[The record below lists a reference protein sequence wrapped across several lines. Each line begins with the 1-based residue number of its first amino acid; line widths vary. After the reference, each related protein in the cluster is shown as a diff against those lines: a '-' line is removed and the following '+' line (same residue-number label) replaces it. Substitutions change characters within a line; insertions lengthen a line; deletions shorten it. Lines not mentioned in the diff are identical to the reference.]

1 MIFKLSLF
9 IVYLTYV
16 NRLFS
21 KEKAATANIF
31 LSTIHAYYTVITSG
45 FYLLDLGIFATYYH
59 ELIVFSSFFAIHDIY
74 VQFRYDF
81 KNKIPLTVHHL
92 LLIFGLIMFTNY
104 YTQDIPKKTLLAYNY
119 LTELSTPFLNKT
131 IMLYN
136 QKLKHTIDYKISR
149 AILITTFFFIRVVG
163 GIYFIYLAS
172 YQPLILLCAQ
182 VSLTSLNFIWFYKL
196 VEMIIKDIQNTA
208 I

>member
-1 MIFKLSLF
+1 MIFKLALF

-45 FYLLDLGIFATYYH
+45 FYLLNLGILATYYH

-81 KNKIPLTVHHL
+81 KNKIPLTAHHL

-182 VSLTSLNFIWFYKL
+182 VSLTSLNFLWFYKL